1 MVFQRVFSTLL
12 ATPADTKPQTMHHTL
27 YLDSNAT
34 TPVLPAAL
42 AAATRAMQEQ
52 FGNPS
57 SSHSHG
63 IVAKDL
69 LEQTRATAAQVL
81 GAGDGHVVFTS
92 GATEGIQTAVLSA
105 LRAIGRRSACQGQ
118 LLVYGTTEHKAVP
131 QALEHWNQVLG
142 LGLELRALP
151 VDSEGQHDLQALADW
166 LPDTAL
172 LCTMAAN
179 NETGVI
185 TNLAAVEEMLIQSRS
200 NALWLVDGVQA
211 LGKMDLDLEHSRIDY
226 APFSGHKLYAPKG
239 IGMLYVRRGAP
250 FTPLMAGGGQESG
263 MRSGTENMP
272 GIAALGAVLDA
283 LLRGDTFA
291 SHATLRGYRDQ
302 LERALRSAFPTI
314 AFNVPLA
321 HSLPTTLN
329 FSVPGISSKAM
340 LDVFDAAGL
349 RVSAGS
355 ACSAAKAAPS
365 YVLEAMGLP
374 AWRTTSAVRLSIGPM
389 TSAPLVE
396 AACAAIARCGQVLL
410 ATYGVGGAS
419 DAAVVDATPCS
430 AEDAAALSLHWSE
443 LDAYLASHANARLV
457 DVREAA
463 EHSVGGGVHHGAWV
477 AVNLPLSSMAAMPA
491 AWLDTKAVPVV
502 LVCRSGKRS
511 LKAAQWFKDQG
522 FVQVRHVHGGLALRP
537 DAKAAHTDIAR
548 QAALTHSPREKYNYS
563 TAA

>member
-1 MVFQRVFSTLL
+1 MPHS
-12 ATPADTKPQTMHHTL
+12 L

-34 TPVLPAAL
+34 THVLPAAI
-42 AAATRAMQEQ
+42 AAATRAMREQ

-57 SSHSHG
+57 SSHSTG

-69 LEQTRATAAQVL
+69 LDQTRARAAQVL
-81 GAGDGHVVFTS
+81 GAGDGHLLFTS

-105 LRAIGRRSACQGQ
+105 LRAIGPRIAGQGSR

-131 QALEHWNQVLG
+131 QALEHWNNVLG

-151 VDSEGQHDLQALADW
+151 VDGEGQHDLQTLANW

-185 TNLAAVEEMLIQSRS
+185 TNLTAIQEMLVQSHS
-200 NALWLVDGVQA
+200 QALWLVDGVQA
-211 LGKMDLDLEHSRIDY
+211 LGKMDLDLQHSRIDY

-250 FTPLMAGGGQESG
+250 FTPLMAGGGQEG
-263 MRSGTENMP
+263 GLRSGTENMP
-272 GIAALGAVLDA
+272 GIAALGAVLQA
-283 LLRGDTFA
+283 LQHGETFA
-291 SHATLRGYRDQ
+291 NHATLRTYRDQ
-302 LERALRSAFPTI
+302 LEHSLRSAFSVI
-314 AFNVPLA
+314 VFNVPLE

-355 ACSAAKAAPS
+355 ACSAAKAVPS

-374 AWRTTSAVRLSIGPM
+374 AWRTTSAVRLSIGSLA
-389 TSAPLVE
+389 SAQLVKD
-396 AACAAIARCGQVLL
+396 ACAAIARCGLALL
-410 ATYGVGGAS
+410 ALHAGDDGAPPCDTAALDLPGGA
-419 DAAVVDATPCS
+419 
-430 AEDAAALSLHWSE
+430 EEAAAMTLQWEE
-443 LDAYLASHANARLV
+443 LGPFLATHPETRLL

-463 EHSVGGGVHHGAWV
+463 EHHASRGMCYGPLAAINV
-477 AVNLPLSSMAAMPA
+477 PLSTIATLPA
-491 AWLDTKAVPVV
+491 SWLDTKTAPVV

-511 LKAAQWFKDQG
+511 LKAAQWLHSQG
-522 FVQVRHVHGGLALRP
+522 FAQVRHLHGGLALRP
-537 DAKAAHTDIAR
+537 ASNAF
-548 QAALTHSPREKYNYS
+548 ALTHSPTEKITDS
-563 TAA
+563 TVA

>member
-1 MVFQRVFSTLL
+1 MKFGMLSRAVFLKLSR
-12 ATPADTKPQTMHHTL
+12 TMPNTL

-34 TPVLPAAL
+34 THVLPAAID
-42 AAATRAMQEQ
+42 AATRAMREQ

-63 IVAKDL
+63 IVAKAVLD
-69 LEQTRATAAQVL
+69 QTRASAAQLL
-81 GAGDGHVVFTS
+81 GSGDGHVVFTS

-105 LRAIGRRSACQGQ
+105 LRAIGPRDARQGRQ
-118 LLVYGTTEHKAVP
+118 LLVYGSTEHKAVP
-131 QALEHWNQVLG
+131 QSLEHWNAVLG

-151 VDSEGQHDLQALADW
+151 VDSQGQHDLRMLAEW

-185 TNLAAVEEMLIQSRS
+185 TNLAAMEALLRAGGSK
-200 NALWLVDGVQA
+200 ALWLVDCVQA
-211 LGKMDLDLEHSRIDY
+211 LGKMDLDLQHSRIDY

-250 FTPLMAGGGQESG
+250 FTPLMAGGGQEG
-263 MRSGTENMP
+263 GLRSGTENMP

-283 LLRGDTFA
+283 LQQGNTFA

-302 LERALRSAFPTI
+302 LERSLRSAFPSI
-314 AFNVPLA
+314 AFNVPLE

-374 AWRTTSAVRLSIGPM
+374 AWRTTSAVRLSIGPL
-389 TSAPLVE
+389 TSAQLVN
-396 AACAAIARCGQVLL
+396 AACAAIARCGQLL
-410 ATYGVGGAS
+410 MALH
-419 DAAVVDATPCS
+419 DANAPSAFDAGPVDVPCS
-430 AEDAAALSLHWSE
+430 AEDAAAITLHWKD
-443 LDAYLASHANARLV
+443 LGAFLHAHPQARLL

-463 EHSVGGGVHHGAWV
+463 EHQASRGLRYGMV
-477 AVNLPLSSMAAMPA
+477 AAINVPLSTLPTLPA
-491 AWLDTKAVPVV
+491 GWMDAKSAPLV

-511 LKAAQWFKDQG
+511 LKAAQWLQSQG
-522 FVQVRHVHGGLALRP
+522 YVKVRHLHGGLALRP
-537 DAKAAHTDIAR
+537 VSVT
-548 QAALTHSPREKYNYS
+548 AALTHPPAEKIS
-563 TAA
+563 LTQAA

>member
-1 MVFQRVFSTLL
+1 MSGSLVKFGMLSRAFFFKLSR
-12 ATPADTKPQTMHHTL
+12 TMPNTFL

-34 TPVLPAAL
+34 THVLPAAL
-42 AAATRAMQEQ
+42 DAATRAMREQ

-69 LEQTRATAAQVL
+69 LDQTRAAAAQLL

-92 GATEGIQTAVLSA
+92 GATEGIQTAILSA
-105 LRAIGRRSACQGQ
+105 LRAIGPRDVQQGRQ
-118 LLVYGTTEHKAVP
+118 LLVYGSTEHKAVP
-131 QALEHWNQVLG
+131 QALEHWNAVLG

-151 VDSEGQHDLQALADW
+151 VDSRGEHDLRLLADW

-185 TNLAAVEEMLIQSRS
+185 TNLAAVEELLRASG
-200 NALWLVDGVQA
+200 NKALWLVDCVQA
-211 LGKMDLDLEHSRIDY
+211 LGKMDLDLQHSRIDY

-250 FTPLMAGGGQESG
+250 FTPLMAGGGQEG
-263 MRSGTENMP
+263 GLRSGTENMP

-283 LLRGDTFA
+283 LQQGGTFA

-302 LERALRSAFPTI
+302 LERSLRSAFPAI
-314 AFNVPLA
+314 AFNVPLE

-329 FSVPGISSKAM
+329 FSVPGISSKTM

-374 AWRTTSAVRLSIGPM
+374 AWRTTSAVRLSIGPLA
-389 TSAPLVE
+389 SPHLVD
-396 AACAAIARCGQVLL
+396 AACAAIARCGQLL
-410 ATYGVGGAS
+410 MALHDANATPPAA
-419 DAAVVDATPCS
+419 DAGLVDVPCS
-430 AEDAAALSLHWSE
+430 AEDAAAMTLQWNE
-443 LDAYLASHANARLV
+443 LGAFLRAHPQARLL

-463 EHSVGGGVHHGAWV
+463 EHQASRGLRYGALAAINV
-477 AVNLPLSSMAAMPA
+477 PLSTLPTLPA
-491 AWLDTKAVPVV
+491 GWMDTKSAPLV

-511 LKAAQWFKDQG
+511 LKAAQWLQSQG
-522 FVQVRHVHGGLALRP
+522 YAQVRHLHGGLALRP
-537 DAKAAHTDIAR
+537 VSATP
-548 QAALTHSPREKYNYS
+548 AALAHP
-563 TAA
+563 TAGKIALPQTA